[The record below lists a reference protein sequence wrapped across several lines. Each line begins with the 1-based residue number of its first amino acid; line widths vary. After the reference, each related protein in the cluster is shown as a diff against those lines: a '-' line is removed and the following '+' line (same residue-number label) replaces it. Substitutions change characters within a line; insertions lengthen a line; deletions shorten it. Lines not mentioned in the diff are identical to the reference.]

1 MDRSEASK
9 IADLVKAKW
18 AHVNAPDEAW
28 LLADHHHE
36 ELKPGHWSLASEG
49 YLPYDWPWLCV
60 DDTEFTQ
67 RLKND
72 VGWWVELEA
81 INGCI
86 LAMYD
91 RRKDDDE

>member
-9 IADLVKAKW
+9 ITRIIEATWTQSGMPAPPWSLNDWRHEDLPV
-18 AHVNAPDEAW
+18 
-28 LLADHHHE
+28 
-36 ELKPGHWSLASEG
+36 GSWSLASEG
-49 YLPYDWPWLCV
+49 VLPYDWPWMCV
-60 DDTEFTQ
+60 DNIELTT
-67 RLKND
+67 RLRQK